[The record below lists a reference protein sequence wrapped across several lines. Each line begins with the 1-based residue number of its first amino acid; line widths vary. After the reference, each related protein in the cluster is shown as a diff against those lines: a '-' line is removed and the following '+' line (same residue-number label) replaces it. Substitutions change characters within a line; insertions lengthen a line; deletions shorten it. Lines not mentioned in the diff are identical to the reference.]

1 MDRNDARDFQ
11 KTGAFHVLVIA
22 GLHVGAIAVLL
33 FWVGRK
39 LRWARVWTVTSTL
52 LLLLGY
58 VAVVEQRTPVLRAA
72 LMAAI
77 VVVGGFFFRRLELL
91 NSAAIAAL
99 LLLVARPSALGDS
112 SFQLSF
118 LAIGC
123 IGGLAL
129 PWLEGTVQPYARA
142 LRGWRDVTKDVSY
155 EPGPTQFRID
165 LRLLARAIEIRWP
178 ARIARVPGSALV
190 GTSV

>member
-1 MDRNDARDFQ
+1 VDRNDARDFQ